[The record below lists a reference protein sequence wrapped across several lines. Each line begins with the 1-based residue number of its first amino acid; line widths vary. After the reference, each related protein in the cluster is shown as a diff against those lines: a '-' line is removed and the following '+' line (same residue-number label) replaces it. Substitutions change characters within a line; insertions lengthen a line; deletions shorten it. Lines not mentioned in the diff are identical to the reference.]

1 MLWNGVEFV
10 QAVGHNQNIN
20 IDSSCEVCKYSQK
33 KCSLD
38 CVFAR
43 YFPPGKES
51 RVRVHNMRLLFGVD
65 RVAKLLN
72 HYKPPLTD
80 GIMQSIIFESNDRS
94 INPTAAGWVYRYIRN
109 LQREIL
115 QTITD
120 LQNIEAQ
127 LRPYWLASKQGHTSS
142 TSGRKQLPSFDSST
156 VYYICRNCRTSISLC
171 EDFYCLKKMAPH
183 RGFFIKVINL
193 HTSGK
198 ELLRDDGPEE
208 VNLYCD
214 DCGIHLGMKIAV
226 EAATEGPFATKSI
239 AALQLDKLLLWNGKY
254 ALEAVPSPAK
264 MPRVAAPIGPA
275 PVAAP
280 IRQLGAEEITQH
292 FARQD
297 PVQEQ
302 VVIIEDDNETTQDQ
316 IWDNL
321 EAQDGAGNDAL

>member
-1 MLWNGVEFV
+1 MCV
-10 QAVGHNQNIN
+10 
-20 IDSSCEVCKYSQK
+20 CEV
-33 KCSLD
+33 L
-38 CVFAR
+38 
-43 YFPPGKES
+43 PPGEES
-51 RVRVHNMRLLFGVD
+51 RVRVNNIRLFFGVD
-65 RVAKLLN
+65 RVAKLLDD
-72 HYKPPLTD
+72 YKPPLTD
-80 GIMQSIIFESNDRS
+80 GIMRSIIFESNDRS
-94 INPTAAGWVYRYIRN
+94 INSTAAGWVYRYIRN

-127 LRPYWLASKQGHTSS
+127 LRLYWLASKQGHTSS

-156 VYYICRNCRTSISLC
+156 VYYICRNCRTSIALC
-171 EDFYCLKKMAPH
+171 EDFYCLEEMAPH
-183 RGFFIKVINL
+183 RGINL

-226 EAATEGPFATKSI
+226 EAATEGPFANKSI
-239 AALQLDKLLLWNGKY
+239 ASLQLNKLLLWNGKY
-254 ALEAVPSPAK
+254 ALEAVPSPEN

-280 IRQLGAEEITQH
+280 IRQLGAEEITQR

-302 VVIIEDDNETTQDQ
+302 VVTIEDDNETTQDQ

-321 EAQDGAGNDAL
+321 EAQDGAGNGAL